1 MSEPYWYGLLLI
13 GGIFLIFTAVIL
25 VLTPTVRPKD
35 DYSGF
40 SSHWYAD
47 YIGLFSICVFFY
59 LAWGFGLPSS
69 QPLYL
74 GAARIIFQ
82 VVFIISNCVLG
93 LLMVLSY
100 CLLSRALYCQ
110 RSKGGSHSFEAR
122 VPPASDPNIYSME
135 ETKTNEGI
143 HFENMACAVDD
154 GESPPPDY
162 ESLPGAD
169 GKADLGR
176 RESVGI
182 TVIVDDSAIIGD
194 SEL

>member
-13 GGIFLIFTAVIL
+13 GGIFLISTAVIL
-25 VLTPTVRPKD
+25 VLTPIFRPKN

-40 SSHWYAD
+40 SSRWYAD

-74 GAARIIFQ
+74 GAARALFQ

-100 CLLSRALYCQ
+100 CLLSQQVRALYCQ
-110 RSKGGSHSFEAR
+110 QCRR
-122 VPPASDPNIYSME
+122 RTVYSLVAE
-135 ETKTNEGI
+135 EDEGLL
-143 HFENMACAVDD
+143 FENQAADI
-154 GESPPPDY
+154 GALEFTFPPPSHDGLQDGS
-162 ESLPGAD
+162 ES
-169 GKADLGR
+169 
-176 RESVGI
+176 E
-182 TVIVDDSAIIGD
+182 D
-194 SEL
+194 SEADSEELDELPLQP